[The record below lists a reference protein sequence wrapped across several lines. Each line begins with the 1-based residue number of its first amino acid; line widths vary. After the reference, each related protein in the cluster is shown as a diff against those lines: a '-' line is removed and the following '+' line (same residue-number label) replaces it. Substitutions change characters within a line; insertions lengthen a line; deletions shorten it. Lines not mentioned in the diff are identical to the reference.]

1 MTSLLAFVLAAMRI
15 LAPDRDHAE
24 LGAAIAEVVEAEAPL
39 FAEDADRT
47 KTAALVVAVAFREGS
62 LRLRVEGDLRG
73 GKPTSF
79 CTMQIHRSS
88 GGSTELND
96 DPSACIRAG
105 LAMLRTSSRVCR
117 AHPVAWYA
125 EGPKGCTSPRA
136 QRISRDRLWLAR
148 RVLAEV
154 TAGGAS

>member
-1 MTSLLAFVLAAMRI
+1 MTLTTFVMMAMAL

-39 FAEDADRT
+39 FAADADRT
-47 KTAALVVAVAFREGS
+47 RTAALVVAVAYREGS
-62 LRLRVEGDLRG
+62 LRLRVDGDKRN
-73 GKPTSF
+73 GKATSF

-88 GGSTELND
+88 GGSPELND
-96 DPSACIRAG
+96 DPAACIRAG